1 MKKVISIII
10 SAIMLLS
17 ILSVGIT
24 ANAEEDWVADAE
36 KVDFNTAFNAS
47 LDEEQCEELEDDE
60 FDWLYYRVFEF
71 DVPASGKVTFNF
83 DANNDLSESVSFCL
97 YKKSDTS
104 HYTNELNSK
113 MEYDNDTQNYF
124 FSDTIELEEGTY
136 YLRVDS
142 FYYDDTEVYMEGKL
156 DYKRNPTISLTDK
169 IYNTTEKPVIFIKDI
184 KFSDTGFTDPNSPKK
199 HIQIS
204 FDSHFCNANAYI
216 YRNNELYYATTVHTP
231 PDYEVNGDVY
241 TSYMSSSI
249 LFLMEKGTYSVIMK
263 GENSTGT
270 AESKKYEFE
279 VTDMTQLTLERYCE
293 DISNYFP
300 PVEESDD
307 PVYKANPMKVK
318 TSIKTIKAKKLK
330 KKKQTVKPV
339 KITGAKGAVTVTK
352 VKSGTSS
359 KIYKKIKVNKK
370 TGAIT
375 FKKGKYAK
383 KTYKIKLKIKA
394 KGTDIYYDK
403 TLTKTV
409 KVKVK

>member
-1 MKKVISIII
+1 MKRIISIIM
-10 SAIMLLS
+10 SVVMLLS
-17 ILSVGIT
+17 VLSVGVT
-24 ANAEEDWVADAE
+24 ANAAESWADDAE
-36 KVDFNTAFNAS
+36 KVEFNTSFNAT
-47 LDEEQCEELEDDE
+47 LDEDQFEEIDDDE
-60 FDWLYYRVFEF
+60 FDAIYYRAFEF
-71 DVPASGKVTFNF
+71 YVPASGKVTFNF
-83 DANNDLSESVSFCL
+83 ESDEDLSESVAFYL
-97 YKKSDTS
+97 YEKEN
-104 HYTNELNSK
+104 TNEYLNDLNSK
-113 MEYDNDTQNYF
+113 MSYDNERKKYS
-124 FSDTIELEEGTY
+124 FSDTIELYEGTY
-136 YLRVDS
+136 YLRLDS
-142 FYYDDTEVYMEGKL
+142 YYIEDTEVDLNGSL
-156 DYKRNPTISLTDK
+156 DFKRAPTIEVSDK

-231 PDYEVNGDVY
+231 PDYEVNGDLY

-279 VTDMTQLTLERYCE
+279 VTGITQLTLERYCE

-318 TSIKTIKAKKLK
+318 TSTKTIKAKKLK

-352 VKSGTSS
+352 VKKGTTS

-375 FKKGKYAK
+375 FKKGKYTK
-383 KTYKIKLKIKA
+383 KTYKIKLKITA
-394 KGTDIYYDK
+394 KGNSSYDSK
-403 TLTKTV
+403 TITKVV
-409 KVKVK
+409 KVKIK